1 MASRE
6 DGDARDGDAPEEGE
20 LRQLGL
26 RATPPRLKILQ
37 RLRDGPHRHWTAE
50 ALYRDLAEH
59 GDDVGL
65 ATVYRVLAQ
74 MAQAGVL
81 RRSVFDGQKAVFEL
95 DDGPHHDHLVCVRC
109 GRVEEFVDDVIER
122 HQHAVARVRGFELVE
137 HRLALFGVCG
147 PCRAEGTGGGAGDGA
162 GVEAGQPPGRVD
174 G

>member
-6 DGDARDGDAPEEGE
+6 DGDGPGDDAPEEGE
-20 LRQLGL
+20 LRHLGL

-37 RLRDGPHRHWTAE
+37 RLREGPHRHWTAE
-50 ALYRDLAEH
+50 ELYRDLAES

-137 HRLALFGVCG
+137 HRLALFGLCA
-147 PCRAEGTGGGAGDGA
+147 PCRTPE
-162 GVEAGQPPGRVD
+162 VEAGQPPGRA
-174 G
+174 GG